1 MKKIILGLM
10 LVSAISAQAQSNDKA
25 IAYNDYIVNLQNTIG
40 ESIVTFN
47 DVMSTDTITA
57 AGIQPYYDAMIENTK
72 NAISKMKDVLPYD
85 GNSDL
90 KNAATDLFQFYLT
103 IFQNEYKEMIGIIF
117 GDAIGDPQLQRMN
130 EILADISAKEAVLDG
145 NFQAAQV
152 AFATKY
158 NFEIIENELQEKIDD
173 Y

>member
-10 LVSAISAQAQSNDKA
+10 LVSAISAQAQSDDKA

-47 DVMSTDTITA
+47 DVMATDTITA

-72 NAISKMKDVLPYD
+72 NAISKMKDVLPYE

-90 KNAATDLFQFYLT
+90 KNAAS
-103 IFQNEYKEMIGIIF
+103 GIIS
-117 GDAIGDPQLQRMN
+117 
-130 EILADISAKEAVLDG
+130 ILSHHFSK
-145 NFQAAQV
+145 
-152 AFATKY
+152 
-158 NFEIIENELQEKIDD
+158 
-173 Y
+173 

>member
-1 MKKIILGLM
+1 M
-10 LVSAISAQAQSNDKA
+10 LVSAISAQAQSDDKA
-25 IAYNDYIVNLQNTIG
+25 IAYNDYIVELQTKIG
-40 ESIVTFN
+40 ESILAFN
-47 DVMSTDTITA
+47 DAVSTDTITS
-57 AGIQPYYDAMIENTK
+57 AGIQPYYDAMINDTK
-72 NAISKMKDVLPYD
+72 NAITKINAVLPYE

-90 KNAATDLFQFYLT
+90 KNAAADLFQFYLT

>member
-10 LVSAISAQAQSNDKA
+10 LVSAISAQAQSDDKA

-57 AGIQPYYDAMIENTK
+57 EGIKPYYEAMINNTK
-72 NAISKMKDVLPYD
+72 NAIVKINEVLPYD

-90 KNAATDLFQFYLT
+90 KNAASDLFQFYLT
-103 IFQNEYKEMIGIIF
+103 IFQNEYKEMIDIIF
-117 GDAIGDPQLQRMN
+117 SDNIGDPQLQRMN

-145 NFQAAQV
+145 NFQAAQE
-152 AFATKY
+152 AFAAKY
-158 NFEIIENELQEKIDD
+158 NFEIIENELQDEIDD